1 MIPVPE
7 EDDWDFGPVF
17 DLNHSLSISSADTTH
32 QKKNHGD
39 TSSNPPERTTN
50 PAAASVQDQSQTQL
64 GNFDKIWQYLG
75 QPLHLPPPTV
85 TTRSSTDCIDI
96 CDGQTASEPR
106 ILKAVRWQDDVD
118 CANLADNDENNGIA
132 DLSKL
137 TKQQRKKARRK
148 QSQAEHADLAAQ
160 STNTAALQSG
170 SEDELVK
177 DVQSTNTVALQ
188 SGSKDELVKDAQEEK
203 TLDRSTVIY
212 QILHGTAPPV
222 GTGHLQSGKVFR
234 KLDAEDARNS
244 TASSPLPVKQVLQ
257 ILKPVRESALEIA
270 AAKKKNLMSMLNEKF
285 VDDREYLS
293 NLSFVQTVAGNTYA
307 AAEGVHVFVD
317 ASNVRWNISGRPCL
331 AANKHP
337 NR

>member
-17 DLNHSLSISSADTTH
+17 DLIRSLSISSGDTTH
-32 QKKNHGD
+32 QKKDSSD
-39 TSSNPPERTTN
+39 TGSNPPERTTN
-50 PAAASVQDQSQTQL
+50 PAVASVHDQSQTQL

-85 TTRSSTDCIDI
+85 TTRPSSDFIDI
-96 CDGQTASEPR
+96 WDGQTASEPR
-106 ILKAVRWQDDVD
+106 TLKVVRWQDDVD

-148 QSQAEHADLAAQ
+148 QRQAEQVNLAA
-160 STNTAALQSG
+160 
-170 SEDELVK
+170 
-177 DVQSTNTVALQ
+177 QSTNTVALQ
-188 SGSKDELVKDAQEEK
+188 SGSEDELAKEVQEEK
-203 TLDRSTVIY
+203 ILDRSAVIY
-212 QILHGTAPPV
+212 QILHGTAPPI
-222 GTGHLQSGKVFR
+222 GTGRLRSGKVFR
-234 KLDAEDARNS
+234 NLDSEDAKNS
-244 TASSPLPVKQVLQ
+244 TASASSPVKQVLH

-293 NLSFVQTVAGNTYA
+293 NLSFVQTVADNTYA

-317 ASNVRWNISGRPCL
+317 ASNVRWNNSGVPCP
-331 AANKHP
+331 AANKDP